1 MNTFKDV
8 EKDEEEPK
16 RFWRSSMD
24 PALKDVK
31 KDDEEPKPALKDDK
45 KTVIHGDE
53 VISVRWDGDDDF
65 NIYKCLHTN
74 KEEGVTTVVYTP
86 PYQSIGGN
94 IGVASAPPMDDD
106 IKCA

>member
-16 RFWRSSMD
+16 RFWRAGPS
-24 PALKDVK
+24 AGTFECVK
-31 KDDEEPKPALKDDK
+31 KDYEEPKPALKDDK

-53 VISVRWDGDDDF
+53 VIFKGRLGVISVTLISVEDDEDILKF
-65 NIYKCLHTN
+65 FHTN
-74 KEEGVTTVVYTP
+74 KEGVTVTV
-86 PYQSIGGN
+86 
-94 IGVASAPPMDDD
+94 

>member
-53 VISVRWDGDDDF
+53 VIFKGRLGVISVTLISVEDDEDILKF
-65 NIYKCLHTN
+65 FHTN
-74 KEEGVTTVVYTP
+74 KEGVTVTV
-86 PYQSIGGN
+86 
-94 IGVASAPPMDDD
+94 